1 MKNLTLKAKLIGG
14 FAIVALIALLVG
26 LNGWKGTTGLS
37 GHLQQIGG
45 VNLPA
50 FQELAEMVEAAQKI
64 EIQEASLLN
73 PTLDNKKRQQLYGD
87 ISKARADIQKAKAG
101 YETLPRTP
109 DEQNLWSRYI
119 PALEA
124 LEKENN
130 LFLELCKGLDKTAV
144 LNPSALRGL
153 IEKFKGD
160 HYRLTSQT
168 AILISNAENFQGG
181 EDATQCAFGKWM
193 AGYTTENT
201 KIHGSLKEIVSHH
214 NLFHSSV
221 KKIKEQVKAGD
232 QLAALETLSRE
243 MTPAAERTFKQ
254 FETIGEE
261 VAQAESTYARM
272 NEAFDKVQ
280 VKQHQAD
287 KFLDDLSDLNQRISN
302 SAVEQSNAEAAT
314 TKLLSLVGMGS
325 GFGLAL
331 LLGGFLSLSIS
342 RSLGRV
348 IAGISEGAAQ
358 VASAANQVASA
369 SQQLAEGTSQQ
380 AASIEETSSSLEEM
394 ASMTHQNAEHADQAN
409 RLMLETT
416 EVVSRANVSMEEL
429 TDSMLD
435 ISRASEETSKI
446 IKTIDEIAF
455 QTNLLALNAAVEAA
469 RAGEAGAGFAV
480 VADEVRNLA
489 MRAAEAAKNTAG
501 LIEGTVLKIKEGSE
515 IVEKTSSEFSEV
527 AGTAVKMSELIGE
540 ITAASSE
547 QAQGVEQINR
557 AVSEMDRIVQ
567 QNAANAEESAS
578 ASEELNAQAEQMKDF
593 VQELVRIVGN
603 VNTEDANKFKKSS
616 EDKMRIT
623 RK

>member
-14 FAIVALIALLVG
+14 FAVVAVIALLVG
-26 LNGWKGTTGLS
+26 WNGWKGAAGLS
-37 GHLQQIGG
+37 GRLQQIGG

-50 FQELAEMVEAAQKI
+50 VHKIADMVEASQEI

-73 PTLDNKKRQQLYGD
+73 PTLDNKKRQKLYGD
-87 ISKARADIQKAKAG
+87 ISRARADIQKAKAG
-101 YETLPRTP
+101 YEALPRTP
-109 DEQNLWSRYI
+109 DEQNLWSQYI

-124 LEKENN
+124 LEKENT
-130 LFLELCKGLDKTAV
+130 LFLELCKELDKTAV
-144 LNPSALRGL
+144 LNPPALRGL

-168 AILISNAENFQGG
+168 AILISSAEHFQGG

-193 AGYTTENT
+193 AGYSTENA
-201 KIHGSLKEIVSHH
+201 KISSSLKEVVSHH
-214 NLFHSSV
+214 NLFHQGV
-221 KKIKEQVKAGD
+221 KKIKEQVQAGD
-232 QLAALETLSRE
+232 QLAAVGTLTRE

-254 FETIGEE
+254 FEAIGEE

-280 VKQHQAD
+280 VRQHQAD
-287 KFLDDLSDLNQRISN
+287 KFLDNLSDLNERISN
-302 SAVEQSNAEAAT
+302 SAVDSSNAEAAT

-331 LLGGFLSLSIS
+331 LLGAFLSFTIS

-348 IAGISEGAAQ
+348 IEGISEGAGQ

-380 AASIEETSSSLEEM
+380 AVSIEETSSSLEEM

-409 RLMLETT
+409 RLMQETT

-429 TDSMLD
+429 TVSMLD

-501 LIEGTVLKIKEGSE
+501 LIEGTVLKIKEGSG
-515 IVEKTSSEFSEV
+515 IVEKTSTEFSEV
-527 AGTAVKMSELIGE
+527 AGKAVKMSELIGE

-578 ASEELNAQAEQMKDF
+578 ASEEMNAQAEQMKDF

-603 VNTEDANKFKKSS
+603 VDTEDANNVRKSS
-616 EDKMRIT
+616 EGRMRLT
-623 RK
+623 RN